1 MFNQPSRSVHN
12 RVLRNFA
19 ARKPACNIAP
29 NKESLRHSR
38 SVIFPLMRIDNLR
51 ITKAHA
57 LISPAQLAQQSP
69 LTASVLQSIAVHR
82 KSLEAIMD
90 GEDQRLAIIMGP
102 CSIHDPKA
110 ALDYAGKLY
119 RLSQTVSDKLF
130 IIMRV
135 YFEKPRTVVGWKGL
149 INDPHLDGSC
159 KINEG
164 LSIARKLLIDI
175 NSIGL
180 PTGTEFLDTILGQ
193 YYADLITWGA
203 IGARTAE
210 SQVHRE
216 LASGL
221 SMPVGIKN
229 RTDGNVQVAVEACQA
244 SREKHLFPSLT
255 KQGVVSILETSGNPY
270 AHLVL
275 RGGSESGS
283 NYDAESLAKST
294 ALLEAAEL
302 PPRIMLDCSHAN
314 SGKCAKKQIEIAM
327 NILRQN
333 NPSVFALML
342 ESNLM
347 GGRQNDKTRPLEY
360 GQSITDEC
368 LGWKESEE
376 LIRQVH
382 TYLGD
387 PG

>member
-1 MFNQPSRSVHN
+1 MV
-12 RVLRNFA
+12 
-19 ARKPACNIAP
+19 
-29 NKESLRHSR
+29 
-38 SVIFPLMRIDNLR
+38 
-51 ITKAHA
+51 
-57 LISPAQLAQQSP
+57 SPAQLAEKLP
-69 LTASVLQSIAVHR
+69 LSAGASQRIATHR

-90 GEDQRLAIIMGP
+90 GKDYRLAIIIGP

-110 ALDYAGKLY
+110 ALDYARKLQG
-119 RLSQTVSDKLF
+119 LSECVADKIF

-135 YFEKPRTVVGWKGL
+135 YFEKPRTIVGWKGL
-149 INDPHLDGSC
+149 INDPFLDGSY

-164 LSIARKLLIDI
+164 LNIARKLLIDI

-244 SREKHLFPSLT
+244 SRQKHLFPSLT
-255 KQGVVSILETSGNPY
+255 KEGVVSILETCGNPY
-270 AHLVL
+270 AHVVL

-283 NYDAESLAKST
+283 NYDAESLAKSIT
-294 ALLEAAEL
+294 LLNNAEL
-302 PPRIMLDCSHAN
+302 PPKVMLDCSHAN
-314 SGKCAKKQIEIAM
+314 SGKSATKQIEIAM
-327 NILRQN
+327 NILQQN
-333 NPSVFALML
+333 NPAVFSLMI
-342 ESNLM
+342 ESNLIA
-347 GGRQNDKTRPLEY
+347 GRQSDTTRPLEY

-368 LGWKESEE
+368 LGWEESAE
-376 LIRQVH
+376 LIHQIH
-382 TYLGD
+382 SHLSKQ
-387 PG
+387 

>member
-1 MFNQPSRSVHN
+1 MKIEN
-12 RVLRNFA
+12 R
-19 ARKPACNIAP
+19 
-29 NKESLRHSR
+29 
-38 SVIFPLMRIDNLR
+38 R
-51 ITKAHA
+51 ITKAHT
-57 LISPAQLAQQSP
+57 LISPAQLSEQVP
-69 LTASVLQSIAVHR
+69 LAAGALRSIAIHR
-82 KSLEAIMD
+82 KSLEDIVD

-102 CSIHDPKA
+102 CSIHDPGA
-110 ALDYAGKLY
+110 ALEYAGKLY
-119 RLSQTVSDKLF
+119 DLSRRVSDKIF

-135 YFEKPRTVVGWKGL
+135 YFEKPRTIVGWKGL
-149 INDPHLDGSC
+149 INDPYLDGSY

-244 SREKHLFPSLT
+244 SRQKHLFPSLT
-255 KQGVVSILETSGNPY
+255 KDGAVSILETSGNPY
-270 AHLVL
+270 THLVL

-283 NYDAESLAKST
+283 NYDAESITKST
-294 ALLEAAEL
+294 TLLGNAKL
-302 PPRIMLDCSHAN
+302 PPKVMLDCSHAN
-314 SGKCAKKQIEIAM
+314 SGKRAEKQIEIAM
-327 NILRQN
+327 HILQQN
-333 NPSVFALML
+333 NPAVFSLML
-342 ESNLM
+342 ESNLVA
-347 GGRQNDKTRPLEY
+347 GRQSDQTRPLKY

-368 LGWKESEE
+368 LGWEDSAK
-376 LIRQVH
+376 LIHQIHAQLSKR
-382 TYLGD
+382 
-387 PG
+387 